1 VDRPN
6 SLPDSGTSAAV
17 SQSLWDIKQAADYF
31 HVSESWIRRHL
42 SELPHSRHG
51 RLIRFDPEGLKRTVV
66 DRKSLEP
73 KEPIM
78 VNRFQRGSWKVRGK
92 KKMVYG
98 RFRLETLDA
107 KGEREIAVVKLGLRK
122 EFATEYAIQKKLDA
136 VMDEMLK
143 PGTVPPSAKTMTFSE
158 LSEEWKTVEGP
169 AIKRKSLASYDH
181 YVDALRA
188 YILDWH
194 PSVGGKAFKDRLLA
208 DIQRKDVQQLLNDQ
222 ATKYGESTLR
232 SIKVALRKVLLYAE
246 VNGYVERPT
255 GWLNRIALAETHGRN
270 VARIELTPEQTLSIV
285 AQLQEPYATL
295 VLTIALLGLRIQ
307 AAIGIQPD
315 DLDSDN
321 VLRIHRV
328 LYKGKVVLLTEKEQQ
343 KNVFPLDALD
353 ANHADLIRRIRA
365 LGEGHE
371 WVFRSRTGTPINPG
385 NALRRYLHP
394 ATEAVGVRIGGFH
407 DFRHTLYR
415 TLRREGVKPRV
426 ISDVLGHE
434 GVNVGATVYDRAN
447 RSDLRDALGVMSK
460 QLQSGRQ
467 LEPNLEPN
475 RFVQ

>member
-1 VDRPN
+1 
-6 SLPDSGTSAAV
+6 
-17 SQSLWDIKQAADYF
+17 
-31 HVSESWIRRHL
+31 
-42 SELPHSRHG
+42 
-51 RLIRFDPEGLKRTVV
+51 
-66 DRKSLEP
+66 
-73 KEPIM
+73 M
-78 VNRFQRGSWKVRGK
+78 
-92 KKMVYG
+92 
-98 RFRLETLDA
+98 
-107 KGEREIAVVKLGLRK
+107 
-122 EFATEYAIQKKLDA
+122 
-136 VMDEMLK
+136 
-143 PGTVPPSAKTMTFSE
+143 
-158 LSEEWKTVEGP
+158 
-169 AIKRKSLASYDH
+169 
-181 YVDALRA
+181 
-188 YILDWH
+188 
-194 PSVGGKAFKDRLLA
+194 
-208 DIQRKDVQQLLNDQ
+208 
-222 ATKYGESTLR
+222 
-232 SIKVALRKVLLYAE
+232 ALRKVLLYAE

-255 GWLNRIALAETHGRN
+255 GWLNRIALAETHGRT

-467 LEPNLEPN
+467 LEPTLEPN

>member
-1 VDRPN
+1 M
-6 SLPDSGTSAAV
+6 SLLSIQETALLFNVSTSWV
-17 SQSLWDIKQAADYF
+17 
-31 HVSESWIRRHL
+31 RRHL
-42 SELPHSRHG
+42 SELPVVRLG
-51 RLIRFDPEGLKRTVV
+51 RMIRVDSEKLKSTMA
-66 DRKSLEP
+66 DGKSLEP
-73 KEPIM
+73 KEPLM
-78 VNRFQRGSWKVRGK
+78 VNRFQRGSWKVVGK
-92 KKMVYG
+92 KKMVWG
-98 RFRLETLDA
+98 KFRLEELDA
-107 KGEREIAVVKLGLRK
+107 KGDRKVKKVPLGLRK
-122 EFATEYAIQKKLDA
+122 EFATESAIQKKLDA
-136 VMDEMLK
+136 VMDEWLK
-143 PGTVPPSAKTMTFSE
+143 PGTAKPSAKTMTFLE
-158 LSEEWKTVEGP
+158 LADEWKIVEGP

-181 YVDALRA
+181 HNDALRG
-188 YILDWH
+188 YILDWR
-194 PSVGGKAFKDRLLA
+194 PQTPAASKPFKDRSIA

-270 VARIELTPEQTLSIV
+270 VARIELTPEQTLSIIS
-285 AQLQEPYATL
+285 QLQEPYATL

-328 LYKGKVVLLTEKEQQ
+328 LYKGKAVLLTEKEQQ
-343 KNVFPLDALD
+343 KSVFPLDALD

-415 TLRREGVKPRV
+415 TMRREGVKPRV

-460 QLQSGRQ
+460 QLVPSVVPKG
-467 LEPNLEPN
+467 L
-475 RFVQ
+475 VQ

>member
-1 VDRPN
+1 
-6 SLPDSGTSAAV
+6 
-17 SQSLWDIKQAADYF
+17 
-31 HVSESWIRRHL
+31 
-42 SELPHSRHG
+42 
-51 RLIRFDPEGLKRTVV
+51 
-66 DRKSLEP
+66 
-73 KEPIM
+73 M
-78 VNRFQRGSWKVRGK
+78 VNRFQRGSWRVRGK

-107 KGEREIAVVKLGLRK
+107 CGERKIAVVKLGLRK
-122 EFATEYAIQKKLDA
+122 DFATESAIQKKLDA

-143 PGTVPPSAKTMTFSE
+143 PGAVPPSAKTMTFSE
-158 LSEEWKTVEGP
+158 LAEEWKTLEGP

-181 YVDALRA
+181 HVDALRA

-194 PSVGGKAFKDRLLA
+194 PLVGGKAFKDRLIA
-208 DIQRKDVQQLLNDQ
+208 DIQRKDVQQLLNEQ
-222 ATKYGESTLR
+222 AVKYGESTLR

-246 VNGYVERPT
+246 VNGYVQRPV
-255 GWLNRIALAETHGRN
+255 GWLNRVSLAEAHGRS
-270 VARIELTPEQTLSIV
+270 VTRVELTPEQMLAIIARLS
-285 AQLQEPYATL
+285 EPYATL

-307 AAIGIQPD
+307 AAIGIQPN
-315 DLDSDN
+315 DLDRDN
-321 VLRIHRV
+321 VLRIRRI
-328 LYKGKVVLLTEKEQQ
+328 LYKSKAVLLTEKEQQ

-353 ANHADLIRRIRA
+353 ANHSDLIRRIRA

-371 WVFRSRTGTPINPG
+371 WVFRSRKGTPINPG
-385 NALRRYLHP
+385 NVLRRYLHP

-415 TLRREGVKPRV
+415 TMRREGVKPRV

-447 RSDLRDALGVMSK
+447 RSDLRDALSVMSK

-467 LEPNLEPN
+467 LEPSVEPN
-475 RFVQ
+475 RSVQ